1 MKTDVET
8 LRETFQMG
16 YDAYET
22 SRKEA
27 NDVWDMFHNRQYTH
41 EQLDTLANRGQPA
54 ETFNVI
60 KLFARML
67 LGYYSTVINT
77 VQVLPVQESDVPTS
91 QLLNDLVKYTMRD
104 NNFMSEGDKVKLSA
118 IISGLFCVYIDVKE
132 TGEKDEFGRP
142 LRKVVLN
149 YVPDI
154 EIVLDPLSRLED
166 YSDARFIHR
175 FKWIS
180 EDQLVKLYGK
190 SAPDK
195 LEAYRNYL
203 DIDEAEFEF
212 SYNDQFTGY
221 YRRFDNFLV
230 VQTIIEDDHGK
241 TWSVHWSGETE
252 LFRKEITHKEVKMP
266 YRVHKLHTS
275 DKTEYYG
282 AFREIIETQKAINQ
296 ALIKIQLMVNTQK
309 AFVEN
314 GAVDNLEEFTD
325 SFNRVNA
332 IIPVND
338 LNGIRVDNLAKEVLD
353 QYTVIDKAFDRI
365 QRVLSI
371 NDSFLG
377 IAFASDSGRKV
388 KLQQNATVTA
398 LRYMTGR
405 IEQFYRLLGW
415 DIANLIKQYYTATQS
430 LRIVDD
436 TIGTRWVDINKPEE
450 VFSGQLDAQGQPIM
464 EFMFEQV
471 IDPASGKPS
480 LDKEGNILVAP
491 IPKEETEIA
500 FSNIDIEITS
510 VSFNDED
517 EKSQLM
523 LETMLSGKIG
533 DMLASVNPAGFFKT
547 ASLAIRTMKT
557 RHSQDI
563 AAVLTQ
569 TAEALSG
576 NEQAQQQ
583 ASDIA
588 QGQGQ
593 GQPRGPTD
601 TKLPQNTQPAG
612 DT

>member
-1 MKTDVET
+1 MKTDIHT
-8 LRETFQMG
+8 LKDTFKIG
-16 YDAYET
+16 YEAYET

-27 NDVWDMFHNRQYTH
+27 NDVWDMYHNRQYTY
-41 EQLDTLANRGQPA
+41 EQINILNNRGQPA

-67 LGYYSTVINT
+67 LGYYSTVLNT
-77 VQVLPVQESDVPTS
+77 VQVLPNQESDVATA

-104 NNFMSEGDKVKLSA
+104 NNFLAEGDKVKLSA
-118 IISGLFCVYIDVKE
+118 IISGIFCVYIDVKE
-132 TGEKDEFGRP
+132 TGEKDQFGRAI
-142 LRKVVLN
+142 RKVVFN

-154 EIVLDPLSRLED
+154 ELVFDPLSRLED

-175 FKWIS
+175 FKWLS
-180 EDQLVKLYGK
+180 EDQVVKLYGK
-190 SAPDK
+190 KVLKSLDS
-195 LEAYRNYL
+195 YRNHL

-212 SYNDQFTGY
+212 TYNEQFSGY
-221 YRRFDNFLV
+221 FRHFNNYLIV
-230 VQTIIEDDHGK
+230 HTVIEDDKGK
-241 TWSVHWSGETE
+241 TWSIHWSGETE
-252 LFRKEITHKEVKMP
+252 LFRKELTHKEVKMP

-282 AFREIIETQKAINQ
+282 AFREVVETQKSINQ

-332 IIPVND
+332 VIPVND
-338 LNGIRVDNLAKEVLD
+338 LNGIRIDNLAKEVLD

-415 DIANLIKQYYTATQS
+415 DIVNLVKQYYTASQV

-436 TIGTRWVDINKPEE
+436 STGIRWVQLNQPEQ
-450 VFSGQLDAQGQPIM
+450 VFSGQLDEQGQPIM
-464 EFMFEQV
+464 EFMFEEAV
-471 IDPASGKPS
+471 DPATGKPL
-480 LDKEGNILVAP
+480 LDKDGDIIAAP

-500 FSNIDIEITS
+500 FTNVDVEITS
-510 VSFNDED
+510 VAFNDED

-523 LETMLSGKIG
+523 VETMLSGNIG
-533 DMLASVNPAGFFKT
+533 SMLASVNPAGFFKA

-557 RHSQDI
+557 KHSQDI
-563 AAVLTQ
+563 ATILTQ
-569 TAEALSG
+569 TSEALGGSP
-576 NEQAQQQ
+576 EAAAQ
-583 ASDIA
+583 ASSIA

-593 GQPRGPTD
+593 GTSGSTT
-601 TKLPQNTQPAG
+601 TKLPENTQP
-612 DT
+612 DERR